1 MFKVKFFYK
10 KDCPKCPAAKEVISQ
25 ISDDF
30 VESYNLDELE
40 GLTEGAYY
48 MVVSTPSTIVVDESG
63 REVKSWRGEIP
74 ELAELK
80 KILSI

>member
-1 MFKVKFFYK
+1 MLKVKFFYR

-25 ISDDF
+25 ISEDL
-30 VESYNLDELE
+30 VELYDLDELE

-48 MVVSTPSTIVVDESG
+48 MIVSTPSTIVVDESG

-74 ELAELK
+74 ELAELR